1 MGTVLRLALALALP
15 AASACATTGLP
26 EPAAPYL
33 AVRGLRLMGGAG
45 AAARAVV
52 HGYVI
57 WRKPGDPGPRVSEY
71 MGSVHHDL
79 ATSWRTDDETYR
91 VLRGRDALQAIARV
105 ERTHVAIPR
114 PVSEATSLFGYVLW
128 PGPNSN
134 TYVAL
139 LCRLARISVDLP
151 PSAIGK
157 DWPDAIPWV
166 LGFHAS
172 TTGMGLQLDVGV
184 VGLQVGLIEGV
195 QLHLFGSSLG
205 VAFWPP
211 ALVLPIFGR
220 VGFQP

>member
-1 MGTVLRLALALALP
+1 MRWLALGVTLLG
-15 AASACATTGLP
+15 AACTTTGLP
-26 EPAAPYL
+26 EPEAPYL
-33 AVRGLRLMGGAG
+33 AVRGLRLMRGAG
-45 AAARAVV
+45 ALERTIV

-57 WRKPGDPGPRVSEY
+57 WRRPGQEPRKSEW
-71 MGSVHHDL
+71 MGGIEHDVP
-79 ATSWRTDDETYR
+79 ASWQSDDETYR
-91 VLRGRDALQAIARV
+91 VLRGNDALAAIRRV
-105 ERTHVAIPR
+105 ERTHVDIPR
-114 PVSEATSLFGYVLW
+114 EQSEIQSLYGYVLW

-139 LCRLARISVDLP
+139 LCRLAHISVDLP

-172 TTGMGLQLDVGV
+172 TTGLGFQLDAGV
-184 VGLQVGLIEGV
+184 VGLQVGLIEGIE
-195 QLHLFGSSLG
+195 LHLFGTSIG

-211 ALVLPIFGR
+211 ALKLPILGR